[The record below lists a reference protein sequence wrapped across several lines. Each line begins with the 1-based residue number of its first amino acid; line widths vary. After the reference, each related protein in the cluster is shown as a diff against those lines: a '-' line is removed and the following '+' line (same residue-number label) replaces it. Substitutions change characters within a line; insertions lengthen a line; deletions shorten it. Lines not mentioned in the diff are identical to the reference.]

1 MSRTGSDQ
9 IRAAW
14 ISGLLGIV
22 AVLIGAVIG
31 LRPAFVERMLSNEM
45 PTDAPLA
52 TPASLPGSAPTSGV
66 ATRPATPIDQDYPVP
81 PRPDVARWGLLPVT
95 AADEH
100 PYADARPVRAI
111 EAGGHFVRR
120 TVWFRIGILPEAIG
134 SDGDASADQ
143 PRASVPRAGIER

>member
-52 TPASLPGSAPTSGV
+52 TPA
-66 ATRPATPIDQDYPVP
+66 
-81 PRPDVARWGLLPVT
+81 
-95 AADEH
+95 
-100 PYADARPVRAI
+100 
-111 EAGGHFVRR
+111 
-120 TVWFRIGILPEAIG
+120 
-134 SDGDASADQ
+134 
-143 PRASVPRAGIER
+143 